1 MAEETEP
8 KPAEN
13 LPHEVEMPS
22 PTAWPVVLAAGIT
35 LLVAGLA
42 TSGWVSALG
51 ACMAAAGAVGWFR
64 DLYPHERHEAERV
77 EHAPVKA
84 VTERREVARR
94 EVIPERHR
102 ARVPIEI
109 YPVSAGI
116 KGGLAGGVAMALLA
130 MIYGVVSHHG
140 IWYPINL
147 LAAIVYA
154 HPLRVTTQQISAFH
168 LQLFLVAAA
177 IHVLASLLVGLLYGA
192 VLPMFPRRPILLGGF
207 VAPIVWSGLLHSVLG
222 IINPLL
228 NQRISWG
235 WFVASQIGF
244 GIVAGLVV
252 ARQGR
257 IHTRQY
263 LPFAIRA
270 GFEISGRRKENGPGE
285 GQR

>member
-1 MAEETEP
+1 MAEET
-8 KPAEN
+8 KPAED
-13 LPHEVEMPS
+13 LPREVEMPS
-22 PTAWPVVLAAGIT
+22 PTAWPIVLAAGIT

-42 TSGWVSALG
+42 TTVWLTVLG
-51 ACMAAAGAVGWFR
+51 ACLAAAGTVGWFR
-64 DLYPHERHEAERV
+64 HLYPHERLETERV
-77 EHAPVKA
+77 EHEPFKP
-84 VTERREVARR
+84 VTERPEVARR
-94 EVIPERHR
+94 REVIQEGHR
-102 ARVPIEI
+102 ARVPVEI

-116 KGGLAGGVAMALLA
+116 KGGLAGSVAMALLA
-130 MIYGVVSHHG
+130 MLYGVVSHHG

-147 LAAIVYA
+147 LAAVVYA
-154 HPLRVTTQQISAFH
+154 RPLLVSSHQISTFH
-168 LQLFLVAAA
+168 IQLFLVAAA

-270 GFEISGRRKENGPGE
+270 GLEVSGRPQDKDPGE
-285 GQR
+285 GQQ